1 VVPHPPC
8 SPDLA
13 LCDFLLFPRIKIKLK
28 GRRFDDVDTIK
39 MNTTRE
45 LNMLSHEDF
54 QRCFQKWQE
63 RWDKCILS
71 AGDYFEGNKLVFNL

>member
-1 VVPHPPC
+1 LPPV
-8 SPDLA
+8 
-13 LCDFLLFPRIKIKLK
+13 DFFLFHRIKIKLK

-45 LNMLSHEDF
+45 LNMLSREDF
-54 QRCFQKWQE
+54 QRCFQKCQE

-71 AGDYFEGNKLVFNL
+71 AGDYFEGDN

>member
-1 VVPHPPC
+1 M
-8 SPDLA
+8 
-13 LCDFLLFPRIKIKLK
+13 KLK

-45 LNMLSHEDF
+45 LNMLSREDF

-63 RWDKCILS
+63 RWDNRILS
-71 AGDYFEGNKLVFNL
+71 AGDYFEGDN

>member
-1 VVPHPPC
+1 M
-8 SPDLA
+8 
-13 LCDFLLFPRIKIKLK
+13 KLK

-45 LNMLSHEDF
+45 LNMLSREDF
-54 QRCFQKWQE
+54 QRYFQKWQG

-71 AGDYFEGNKLVFNL
+71 AGDYFEGDN

>member
-1 VVPHPPC
+1 LSDDQKSPAHTAFSIQEFLAEKKNPVVPHPPY

-13 LCDFLLFPRIKIKLK
+13 AYDFFLFPRIKMKLK

-45 LNMLSHEDF
+45 LNMLSREDF
-54 QRCFQKWQE
+54 
-63 RWDKCILS
+63 
-71 AGDYFEGNKLVFNL
+71 

>member
-13 LCDFLLFPRIKIKLK
+13 PCDFFLFPRIKNKLK

-45 LNMLSHEDF
+45 LNVLSREDF
-54 QRCFQKWQE
+54 QRCFQMWQE
-63 RWDKCILS
+63 CWDKCILS
-71 AGDYFEGNKLVFNL
+71 AGDYFEGDN

>member
-1 VVPHPPC
+1 M
-8 SPDLA
+8 
-13 LCDFLLFPRIKIKLK
+13 KLK

-45 LNMLSHEDF
+45 LNMLSREDF
-54 QRCFQKWQE
+54 KRCFQKWQE

-71 AGDYFEGNKLVFNL
+71 AGATLKGTISV